1 MRTPTLI
8 PAAIVMI
15 ILSLTISHSTPMH
28 YQSIPAVEASEMI
41 INDSSVV
48 LLDVRT
54 PGEYAGELGHLEGA
68 ILIPVQELAARV
80 GELDAIK
87 GKEILV
93 YCRSGRRSLT
103 AADILQQ
110 NGHSAINVEGGM
122 VEWNELKLPG
132 VEYHK

>member
-1 MRTPTLI
+1 
-8 PAAIVMI
+8 MI
-15 ILSLTISHSTPMH
+15 IT
-28 YQSIPAVEASEMI
+28 
-41 INDSSVV
+41 DSSVV
-48 LLDVRT
+48 HLDVRT

-93 YCRSGRRSLT
+93 YCRSGRRSLI
-103 AADILQQ
+103 ASDILQQ
-110 NGHSAINVEGGM
+110 NGHCAINVEGGM